1 MITVMS
7 VEAHICQFLQSC
19 RSDLSCLW
27 HVGEAFICLLT
38 AALRVGVQL
47 QSCNV
52 SVPAQSVNE
61 LRVWGPA
68 EPRKGFVVNLGG
80 TEPSQVAAR
89 GEVVVQR
96 GHQRR
101 LLVYLQQE
109 AKLKGCRERGQTVGH
124 HYRLSSGVP
133 GNSQMTGLDAFN
145 RE

>member
-1 MITVMS
+1 MITFMS
-7 VEAHICQFLQSC
+7 VEAHMCQFLQSC
-19 RSDLSCLW
+19 RSDLSCSLW

-68 EPRKGFVVNLGG
+68 EQRKGFLVNLGG

-89 GEVVVQR
+89 GEVVVQL

-101 LLVYLQQE
+101 LLIYLQQE
-109 AKLKGCRERGQTVGH
+109 AKLKGCRKRGQTVGH
-124 HYRLSSGVP
+124 HYRLSSGVS
-133 GNSQMTGLDAFN
+133 GRMTGLDDFN